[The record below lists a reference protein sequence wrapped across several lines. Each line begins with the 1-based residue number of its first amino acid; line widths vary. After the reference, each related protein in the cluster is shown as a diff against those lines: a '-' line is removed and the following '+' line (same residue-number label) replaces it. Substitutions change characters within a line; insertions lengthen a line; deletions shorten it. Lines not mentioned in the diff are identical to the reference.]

1 MSEFLT
7 TNDVAKVLGKA
18 PATVLY
24 YEKRGM
30 LTSLRTQSGVRL
42 FRRENVE
49 RFAAEQERRRN
60 RKENR

>member
-30 LTSLRTQSGVRL
+30 LTPLRTQSGIRL
-42 FRRENVE
+42 FLRDSVE
-49 RFAAEQERRRN
+49 RFAAEQQQRRHTKKN
-60 RKENR
+60 C